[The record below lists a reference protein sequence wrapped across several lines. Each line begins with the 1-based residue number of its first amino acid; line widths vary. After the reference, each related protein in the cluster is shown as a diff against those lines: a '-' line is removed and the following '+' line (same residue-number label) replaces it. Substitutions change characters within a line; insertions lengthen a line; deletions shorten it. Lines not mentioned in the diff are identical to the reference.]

1 MVGSPRRQ
9 KRLGKHMMPDSS
21 IDGRVLQ
28 KAAAPSGRGWL
39 SSLEDQKYLQHLL
52 LVPVLIFFIVWNVIP
67 LFWLAGMG
75 FYKYVLVTG
84 EPLEFVGLKNFVE
97 IFNSFEIWH
106 ALSNTFLFVI
116 IGAGTQTI
124 LGVILGFIFW
134 DSKGLP
140 GRRIALTLIF
150 TPMVMAPLACGS
162 FFRIIY
168 DPIFGILNYFIK
180 SISGVTI
187 DFLGSSS
194 WAFPS
199 VLIVDTWMWTPF
211 MMLMTLAALG
221 SVPKAELEAAEVEN
235 LSWYQRLTNVVLPH
249 GKFILM
255 LGILLRTIDS
265 FKSMDIIFTMT
276 RGGPG
281 NATELIGITLYRQAF
296 NAFTMGQASALAII
310 ALLIAIAFTSIYLHV
325 LKRKESFA

>member
-1 MVGSPRRQ
+1 MDR
-9 KRLGKHMMPDSS
+9 S
-21 IDGRVLQ
+21 ILQ
-28 KAAAPSGRGWL
+28 GNPTTGFRGWL
-39 SSLEDQKYLQHLL
+39 RNLENPKYLQHLL
-52 LVPVLIFFIVWNVIP
+52 LVPVLTFFIVWNVIP
-67 LFWLAGMG
+67 LFWLVGLS

-84 EPLEFVGLKNFVE
+84 EPLRFIGLANFHE

-106 ALSNTFLFVI
+106 SLSNTFLFVI
-116 IGAGTQTI
+116 IGAGTQTF
-124 LGVILGFIFW
+124 LGIVLGFIFW
-134 DSKGLP
+134 GSKDLP
-140 GRRIALTLIF
+140 FRRVALTLIF
-150 TPMVMAPLACGS
+150 TPMILAPLAAGS
-162 FFRIIY
+162 FFKIIY
-168 DPIFGILNYFIK
+168 DPVFGILNYFIK
-180 SISGVTI
+180 GVFGVTI
-187 DFLGSSS
+187 DFLGSAA
-194 WAFPS
+194 WALPA

-235 LSWYQRLTNVVLPH
+235 LSWYQRLVHVVLPH

-325 LKRKESFA
+325 FKKKEAAA

>member
-1 MVGSPRRQ
+1 MSDTTVAKTIAQ
-9 KRLGKHMMPDSS
+9 TDSS
-21 IDGRVLQ
+21 AG
-28 KAAAPSGRGWL
+28 GMGWL
-39 SSLEDQKYLQHLL
+39 RSLENPKYLQHLL
-52 LVPVLIFFIVWNVIP
+52 LVPVLVFFIVWNVIP
-67 LFWLAGMG
+67 LFWLVGLS

-84 EPLEFVGLKNFVE
+84 EPLKFVGLHNFFE

-116 IGAGTQTI
+116 LGAGTQTF
-124 LGVILGFIFW
+124 LGIILGFTFW
-134 DSKGLP
+134 GSKELP

-150 TPMVMAPLACGS
+150 TPMIMAPLATGS
-162 FFRIIY
+162 FFKIIY
-168 DPIFGILNYFIK
+168 DPVFGILNYFIK
-180 SISGVTI
+180 GVFGVTI
-187 DFLGSSS
+187 DFLGSAV
-194 WAFPS
+194 WAFPA
-199 VLIVDTWMWTPF
+199 VLLVDTWMWTPF
-211 MMLMTLAALG
+211 MMMMTLAALG

-235 LSWYQRLTNVVLPH
+235 LSWYQCLIHVVLPH

-281 NATELIGITLYRQAF
+281 NSTELIGLTLYRQAF

-310 ALLIAIAFTSIYLHV
+310 SLLIAISFTSIYLYV
-325 LKRKESFA
+325 LKRKEAAA

>member
-1 MVGSPRRQ
+1 MSDRTIAQTDSPAW
-9 KRLGKHMMPDSS
+9 GT
-21 IDGRVLQ
+21 
-28 KAAAPSGRGWL
+28 GWL
-39 SSLEDQKYLQHLL
+39 RSFENPKYLQHLL

-67 LFWLAGMG
+67 LFWLVGLS

-84 EPLEFVGLKNFVE
+84 EPLKFVGLHNFFE

-116 IGAGTQTI
+116 LGAGTQTF

-134 DSKGLP
+134 GSKDLP

-150 TPMVMAPLACGS
+150 TPMIMAPLATGS
-162 FFRIIY
+162 FFKIIY
-168 DPIFGILNYFIK
+168 DPTFGILNYFIK
-180 SISGVTI
+180 GVFGMTI
-187 DFLGSSS
+187 DFLGSSA
-194 WAFPS
+194 WAFPA
-199 VLIVDTWMWTPF
+199 VLLVDTWMWTPF
-211 MMLMTLAALG
+211 MMMMTLAALG

-235 LSWYQRLTNVVLPH
+235 LSWYQRLIYVVLPH

-281 NATELIGITLYRQAF
+281 NSTELIGLTLYRQAF

-310 ALLIAIAFTSIYLHV
+310 SLLIAISFTSIYLYV
-325 LKRKESFA
+325 LKRKEAAA

>member
-1 MVGSPRRQ
+1 MFDTTIANTTSQ
-9 KRLGKHMMPDSS
+9 TDSS
-21 IDGRVLQ
+21 AWD
-28 KAAAPSGRGWL
+28 KGWL
-39 SSLEDQKYLQHLL
+39 RNLENPKYLQHLL

-67 LFWLAGMG
+67 LLWLVGLS

-84 EPLEFVGLKNFVE
+84 EPLKFVGLHNFFE

-116 IGAGTQTI
+116 LGAGTQTF
-124 LGVILGFIFW
+124 LGIILGFTFW
-134 DSKGLP
+134 GSKDLP

-150 TPMVMAPLACGS
+150 TPMIMAPLATGS
-162 FFRIIY
+162 FFKIIY
-168 DPIFGILNYFIK
+168 DPTFGILNYFIK
-180 SISGVTI
+180 GIFGVTI
-187 DFLGSSS
+187 DFLGSSV
-194 WAFPS
+194 WAFPA

-211 MMLMTLAALG
+211 MMMMTLAALG

-235 LSWYQRLTNVVLPH
+235 LSWYQRLVHVVLPH

-281 NATELIGITLYRQAF
+281 NATELIGLTLYRQAF
-296 NAFTMGQASALAII
+296 NAFTMGQASTLAII
-310 ALLIAIAFTSIYLHV
+310 SLLIAISFTSIYLYV
-325 LKRKESFA
+325 LRRKEAAT

>member
-1 MVGSPRRQ
+1 
-9 KRLGKHMMPDSS
+9 
-21 IDGRVLQ
+21 
-28 KAAAPSGRGWL
+28 
-39 SSLEDQKYLQHLL
+39 
-52 LVPVLIFFIVWNVIP
+52 
-67 LFWLAGMG
+67 
-75 FYKYVLVTG
+75 VLVTG
-84 EPLEFVGLKNFVE
+84 EPLKFIGLANFYE

-106 ALSNTFLFVI
+106 ALSHTFVFVI
-116 IGAGTQTI
+116 VGAGAQTFFGI
-124 LGVILGFIFW
+124 ILGFIFW
-134 DSKGLP
+134 DSKDLP
-140 GRRIALTLIF
+140 FRRVALTLIF
-150 TPMVMAPLACGS
+150 TPMIIAPLASGS

-168 DPIFGILNYFIK
+168 DPVFGILNYFIRG
-180 SISGVTI
+180 IFGVTI
-187 DFLGSSS
+187 DFLGSST

-235 LSWYQRLTNVVLPH
+235 LSWYRRLVHVVLPH

-281 NATELIGITLYRQAF
+281 NTTELIGITLYRQAF
-296 NAFTMGQASALAII
+296 DAFNMGQASALAII
-310 ALLIAIAFTSIYLHV
+310 ALLIAISFTSIYLHV
-325 LKRKESFA
+325 FRKKEAAE

>member
-1 MVGSPRRQ
+1 MSDNTIANTIPQ
-9 KRLGKHMMPDSS
+9 KDSS
-21 IDGRVLQ
+21 TWD
-28 KAAAPSGRGWL
+28 KGWL
-39 SSLEDQKYLQHLL
+39 QSLENPKYLQHLL

-67 LFWLAGMG
+67 LFWLVGLS

-84 EPLEFVGLKNFVE
+84 EPLKFVGLYNFLE
-97 IFNSFEIWH
+97 IFNSYEIWH

-116 IGAGTQTI
+116 LGAGTQTV

-134 DSKGLP
+134 GSKDLP

-150 TPMVMAPLACGS
+150 TPMIMAPLATGS
-162 FFRIIY
+162 FFKIIY
-168 DPIFGILNYFIK
+168 DPVFGILNYFINGVF
-180 SISGVTI
+180 GVTI
-187 DFLGSSS
+187 DFLGSYV
-194 WAFPS
+194 WAFPA
-199 VLIVDTWMWTPF
+199 VLLVDTWMWTPF
-211 MMLMTLAALG
+211 MMMMTLAALG
-221 SVPKAELEAAEVEN
+221 SVPKAELEAAEVED
-235 LSWYQRLTNVVLPH
+235 LSWYHRLVHVVLPH

-296 NAFTMGQASALAII
+296 NAFTMGQASSLAII
-310 ALLIAIAFTSIYLHV
+310 ALLIAISFTSIYLYV
-325 LKRKESFA
+325 LKRKEAAA

>member
-1 MVGSPRRQ
+1 MSDTTIANTIAQ
-9 KRLGKHMMPDSS
+9 PDSS
-21 IDGRVLQ
+21 IRG
-28 KAAAPSGRGWL
+28 AGWL
-39 SSLEDQKYLQHLL
+39 QNLENPKYLQHLL

-67 LFWLAGMG
+67 LFWLVGLS

-84 EPLEFVGLKNFVE
+84 EPLKFVGLHNFFE

-116 IGAGTQTI
+116 LGAGTQTF
-124 LGVILGFIFW
+124 LGIILGFIFW
-134 DSKGLP
+134 GSKDLP

-150 TPMVMAPLACGS
+150 TPMIMAPLATGS
-162 FFRIIY
+162 FFKIIY
-168 DPIFGILNYFIK
+168 DPVFGILNYFIK
-180 SISGVTI
+180 GVFGVTI
-187 DFLGSSS
+187 DFLGSAA
-194 WAFPS
+194 WAFPA
-199 VLIVDTWMWTPF
+199 VLLVDTWMWTPF

-235 LSWYQRLTNVVLPH
+235 LSWYQRLVHVVLPH

-310 ALLIAIAFTSIYLHV
+310 ALLIAISFTSIYLHV
-325 LKRKESFA
+325 LKRKEAAA

>member
-1 MVGSPRRQ
+1 V
-9 KRLGKHMMPDSS
+9 
-21 IDGRVLQ
+21 
-28 KAAAPSGRGWL
+28 RGWL
-39 SSLEDQKYLQHLL
+39 RNLENPRYLQHLL
-52 LVPVLIFFIVWNVIP
+52 LVPVLIFFIVWNLIP
-67 LFWLAGMG
+67 LFWLVGLS

-84 EPLEFVGLKNFVE
+84 EPLKFIGLANFYE
-97 IFNSFEIWH
+97 IFSSFEIWH

-116 IGAGTQTI
+116 VGAGAQTFFGI
-124 LGVILGFIFW
+124 ILGFIFW
-134 DSKGLP
+134 HSKDLP
-140 GRRIALTLIF
+140 FRRVALTLLF
-150 TPMVMAPLACGS
+150 TPMIIAPLASGS

-168 DPIFGILNYFIK
+168 DPVFGILNYFIRG
-180 SISGVTI
+180 IFGVTI
-187 DFLGSSS
+187 DFLGSST

-235 LSWYQRLTNVVLPH
+235 LSWYRRLVHVVLPH

-281 NATELIGITLYRQAF
+281 NTTELIGITLYRQAF
-296 NAFTMGQASALAII
+296 DAFNMGQASALAII
-310 ALLIAIAFTSIYLHV
+310 ALLIAISFTSIYLHV
-325 LKRKESFA
+325 FRKKEAAE

>member
-1 MVGSPRRQ
+1 MSDNTTAHTIAQ
-9 KRLGKHMMPDSS
+9 TDSS
-21 IDGRVLQ
+21 AWG
-28 KAAAPSGRGWL
+28 KGWL
-39 SSLEDQKYLQHLL
+39 QSLENPKYLQHLL

-67 LFWLAGMG
+67 LFWLVGLS

-84 EPLEFVGLKNFVE
+84 EPLKFVGLHNFFE

-116 IGAGTQTI
+116 LGAGTQTF
-124 LGVILGFIFW
+124 LGIILGFTFW
-134 DSKGLP
+134 GSKELP

-150 TPMVMAPLACGS
+150 TPMIMAPLATGS
-162 FFRIIY
+162 FFKIIY
-168 DPIFGILNYFIK
+168 DPTFGILNYFIK
-180 SISGVTI
+180 GVFGMTI
-187 DFLGSSS
+187 DFLGSSA
-194 WAFPS
+194 WAFPA
-199 VLIVDTWMWTPF
+199 VLLVDTWMWTPF
-211 MMLMTLAALG
+211 MMMMTLAALG

-235 LSWYQRLTNVVLPH
+235 LSWHQRLIYVVLPH

-281 NATELIGITLYRQAF
+281 NSTELIGLTLYRQAF

-310 ALLIAIAFTSIYLHV
+310 SLLIAISFTSIYLYV
-325 LKRKESFA
+325 LKRKEAAA

>member
-1 MVGSPRRQ
+1 MSDTTVAKTIAQ
-9 KRLGKHMMPDSS
+9 TDSS
-21 IDGRVLQ
+21 AG
-28 KAAAPSGRGWL
+28 GMGWL
-39 SSLEDQKYLQHLL
+39 RSLENPKYLQHLL
-52 LVPVLIFFIVWNVIP
+52 LVPVLVFFIVWNVIP
-67 LFWLAGMG
+67 LFWLVGLS

-84 EPLEFVGLKNFVE
+84 EPLKFVGLHNFFE

-116 IGAGTQTI
+116 LGAGTQTF
-124 LGVILGFIFW
+124 LGIILGFTFW
-134 DSKGLP
+134 GSKELP

-150 TPMVMAPLACGS
+150 TPMIMAPLATGS
-162 FFRIIY
+162 FFKIIY
-168 DPIFGILNYFIK
+168 DPVFGILNYFIK
-180 SISGVTI
+180 GVFGVTI
-187 DFLGSSS
+187 DFLGSAA
-194 WAFPS
+194 WAFPA
-199 VLIVDTWMWTPF
+199 VLLVDTWMWTPF
-211 MMLMTLAALG
+211 MMMMTLAALG

-235 LSWYQRLTNVVLPH
+235 LSWYQRLIHVVLPH

-281 NATELIGITLYRQAF
+281 NSTELIGLTLYRQAF

-310 ALLIAIAFTSIYLHV
+310 SLLIAISFTSIYLYV
-325 LKRKESFA
+325 LKRKEAAA

>member
-1 MVGSPRRQ
+1 MMSEPSMNRAIHQEGST
-9 KRLGKHMMPDSS
+9 G
-21 IDGRVLQ
+21 V
-28 KAAAPSGRGWL
+28 RGWL
-39 SSLEDQKYLQHLL
+39 RNLENPRYLQHLL
-52 LVPVLIFFIVWNVIP
+52 LVPVLIFFIVWNLIP
-67 LFWLAGMG
+67 LFWLVGLS

-84 EPLEFVGLKNFVE
+84 EPLKFIGLANFYE
-97 IFNSFEIWH
+97 IFSSFEIWH

-116 IGAGTQTI
+116 VGAGAQTFFGI
-124 LGVILGFIFW
+124 ILGFIFW
-134 DSKGLP
+134 HSKDLP
-140 GRRIALTLIF
+140 FRRVALTLIF
-150 TPMVMAPLACGS
+150 TPMIIAPLASGS

-168 DPIFGILNYFIK
+168 DPVFGILNYFIRG
-180 SISGVTI
+180 IFGVTI
-187 DFLGSSS
+187 DFLGSST

-235 LSWYQRLTNVVLPH
+235 LSWYRRLVHVVLPH

-281 NATELIGITLYRQAF
+281 NTTELIGITLYRQAF
-296 NAFTMGQASALAII
+296 DAFNMGQASALAII
-310 ALLIAIAFTSIYLHV
+310 ALLIAISFTSIYLHV
-325 LKRKESFA
+325 FKKKEAAE

>member
-1 MVGSPRRQ
+1 MSDTTVAKTIAQ
-9 KRLGKHMMPDSS
+9 TDSS
-21 IDGRVLQ
+21 AG
-28 KAAAPSGRGWL
+28 GMGWL
-39 SSLEDQKYLQHLL
+39 RSLENPKYLQHLL
-52 LVPVLIFFIVWNVIP
+52 LVPVLVFFIVWNVIP
-67 LFWLAGMG
+67 LFWLVGLS

-84 EPLEFVGLKNFVE
+84 EPLKFVGLHNFFE

-116 IGAGTQTI
+116 LGAGTQTF
-124 LGVILGFIFW
+124 LGIILGFTFW
-134 DSKGLP
+134 GSKELP

-150 TPMVMAPLACGS
+150 TPMIMAPLATGS
-162 FFRIIY
+162 FFKIIY
-168 DPIFGILNYFIK
+168 DPVFGILNYFIK
-180 SISGVTI
+180 GVFGVTI
-187 DFLGSSS
+187 DFLGSAV
-194 WAFPS
+194 WAFPA
-199 VLIVDTWMWTPF
+199 VLLVDTWMWTPF
-211 MMLMTLAALG
+211 MMMMTLAALG

-235 LSWYQRLTNVVLPH
+235 LSWYQRLIHVVLPH

-281 NATELIGITLYRQAF
+281 NSTELIGLTLYRQAF

-310 ALLIAIAFTSIYLHV
+310 SLLIAISFTSIYLYV
-325 LKRKESFA
+325 LKRKEAAA

>member
-1 MVGSPRRQ
+1 MSDTTTAHTIAQ
-9 KRLGKHMMPDSS
+9 TDSS
-21 IDGRVLQ
+21 AWGT
-28 KAAAPSGRGWL
+28 GWL
-39 SSLEDQKYLQHLL
+39 RSLENPKYLQHLL

-67 LFWLAGMG
+67 LFWLVGLS

-84 EPLEFVGLKNFVE
+84 EPLQFVGLHNFFE

-116 IGAGTQTI
+116 LGAGTQTF
-124 LGVILGFIFW
+124 LGVILGFTFW
-134 DSKGLP
+134 GSKDLP

-150 TPMVMAPLACGS
+150 TPMIMAPLATGS
-162 FFRIIY
+162 FFKLIY
-168 DPIFGILNYFIK
+168 DPVFGILNFFIK
-180 SISGVTI
+180 GIFGVTI
-187 DFLGSSS
+187 DFLGSSA
-194 WAFPS
+194 WAFPA
-199 VLIVDTWMWTPF
+199 VLLVDTWMWTPF
-211 MMLMTLAALG
+211 MMMMTLAALG

-235 LSWYQRLTNVVLPH
+235 LSWYQRLVHVVLPH

-310 ALLIAIAFTSIYLHV
+310 SLLIAISFTSIYLHV
-325 LKRKESFA
+325 LKKKEAAA

>member
-1 MVGSPRRQ
+1 MSDTTIANTISQ
-9 KRLGKHMMPDSS
+9 TDSS
-21 IDGRVLQ
+21 TWN
-28 KAAAPSGRGWL
+28 KGWL
-39 SSLEDQKYLQHLL
+39 RNLENPKFLQHLL

-67 LFWLAGMG
+67 LFWLVGMS
-75 FYKYVLVTG
+75 FYKYVLVNG
-84 EPLEFVGLKNFVE
+84 EPLKFVGLHNFLE

-116 IGAGTQTI
+116 LGAGTQTF
-124 LGVILGFIFW
+124 LGIILGFIFW
-134 DSKGLP
+134 GSKDLP

-150 TPMVMAPLACGS
+150 TPMIMAPLATGS
-162 FFRIIY
+162 FFKIIY
-168 DPIFGILNYFIK
+168 DPVFGILNYFIK
-180 SISGVTI
+180 GVFGVTI
-187 DFLGSSS
+187 DFLGSAV
-194 WAFPS
+194 WAFPA
-199 VLIVDTWMWTPF
+199 VLLVDTWMWTPF

-235 LSWYQRLTNVVLPH
+235 LSWYQRLVHVVLPH

-310 ALLIAIAFTSIYLHV
+310 SLLIAISFTSIYLYV
-325 LKRKESFA
+325 LKRKEAAA

>member
-1 MVGSPRRQ
+1 MSDTPIAQ
-9 KRLGKHMMPDSS
+9 TDSS
-21 IDGRVLQ
+21 AWGT
-28 KAAAPSGRGWL
+28 GWL
-39 SSLEDQKYLQHLL
+39 RSFENPKYLQHLL

-67 LFWLAGMG
+67 LFWLVGLS

-84 EPLEFVGLKNFVE
+84 EPLKFVGLRNFFE

-116 IGAGTQTI
+116 LGAGTQTF
-124 LGVILGFIFW
+124 LGIILGFTFW
-134 DSKGLP
+134 GSKTLP

-150 TPMVMAPLACGS
+150 TPMIMAPLATGS
-162 FFRIIY
+162 FFKLIY
-168 DPIFGILNYFIK
+168 DPVFGILNFFIK
-180 SISGVTI
+180 GVFGVTI
-187 DFLGSSS
+187 DFLGSSA
-194 WAFPS
+194 WAFPA

-211 MMLMTLAALG
+211 MMMMTLAALG

-235 LSWYQRLTNVVLPH
+235 LSWYQRLVHVVLPH

-310 ALLIAIAFTSIYLHV
+310 SLLIAISFTSIYLHV
-325 LKRKESFA
+325 LKRKEAAA

>member
-1 MVGSPRRQ
+1 MSDSTIANTVSQTDLSTG
-9 KRLGKHMMPDSS
+9 GKS
-21 IDGRVLQ
+21 
-28 KAAAPSGRGWL
+28 WL
-39 SSLEDQKYLQHLL
+39 MSLENPKYLQHLL
-52 LVPVLIFFIVWNVIP
+52 LVPVLTFFIVWNVIP
-67 LFWLAGMG
+67 LFWLVGLS

-84 EPLEFVGLKNFVE
+84 EPLKFVGLLNFLE

-116 IGAGTQTI
+116 LGAGTQTF
-124 LGVILGFIFW
+124 LGIILGFIFW
-134 DSKGLP
+134 GSKDLP

-150 TPMVMAPLACGS
+150 TPMIMAPLATGS
-162 FFRIIY
+162 FFKIIY
-168 DPIFGILNYFIK
+168 DPVFGILNYFIK
-180 SISGVTI
+180 GVFGVTV
-187 DFLGSSS
+187 DFLGSYA
-194 WAFPS
+194 WAFPA
-199 VLIVDTWMWTPF
+199 VLLVDTWMWTPF
-211 MMLMTLAALG
+211 MMMMTLAALG
-221 SVPKAELEAAEVEN
+221 SVPKAELEAAEIEN
-235 LSWYQRLTNVVLPH
+235 LSWYQRLVHVVLPH

-310 ALLIAIAFTSIYLHV
+310 SLLIAISFTSIYLYV
-325 LKRKESFA
+325 LKRKEAAT

>member
-1 MVGSPRRQ
+1 MSNPSMN
-9 KRLGKHMMPDSS
+9 KMMFQGVPAT
-21 IDGRVLQ
+21 GFRGFLQ
-28 KAAAPSGRGWL
+28 N
-39 SSLEDQKYLQHLL
+39 LENPKYLQHLL
-52 LVPVLIFFIVWNVIP
+52 LVPVLLFFIIWNVIP
-67 LFWLAGMG
+67 LLWLVGLS

-84 EPLEFVGLKNFVE
+84 EPLKFVGLLNFEE
-97 IFNSFEIWH
+97 IFASFEIWH

-116 IGAGTQTI
+116 IGAGSQTF
-124 LGVILGFIFW
+124 LGIILGFIFW
-134 DSKGLP
+134 DSKDLP
-140 GRRIALTLIF
+140 GRRLALTLIF
-150 TPMVMAPLACGS
+150 TPMILAPLATGS
-162 FFRIIY
+162 FFKIIY
-168 DPIFGILNYFIK
+168 DPVFGILNYFIRG
-180 SISGVTI
+180 IFGVTI
-187 DFLGSSS
+187 DFLGSSA
-194 WAFPS
+194 WAFPA

-211 MMLMTLAALG
+211 MMMMTLAALG

-235 LSWYQRLTNVVLPH
+235 LSWYQRLVHVVLPH

-325 LKRKESFA
+325 FKKKEAAG

>member
-1 MVGSPRRQ
+1 MMSEPSMNRAIHQEGST
-9 KRLGKHMMPDSS
+9 G
-21 IDGRVLQ
+21 V
-28 KAAAPSGRGWL
+28 RGWL
-39 SSLEDQKYLQHLL
+39 RNLENPRYLQHLL
-52 LVPVLIFFIVWNVIP
+52 LVPVLIFFIVWNLIP
-67 LFWLAGMG
+67 LFWLVGLS

-84 EPLEFVGLKNFVE
+84 EPLKFIGLANFYE
-97 IFNSFEIWH
+97 IFSSFEIWH

-116 IGAGTQTI
+116 VGAGAQTFFGI
-124 LGVILGFIFW
+124 ILGFIFW
-134 DSKGLP
+134 HSKDLP
-140 GRRIALTLIF
+140 FRRVALTLLF
-150 TPMVMAPLACGS
+150 TPMIIAPLASGS

-168 DPIFGILNYFIK
+168 DPVFGILNYFIRG
-180 SISGVTI
+180 IFGVTI
-187 DFLGSSS
+187 DFLSSS
-194 WAFPS
+194 TWAFPS

-235 LSWYQRLTNVVLPH
+235 LSWYRRLVHVVLPH

-296 NAFTMGQASALAII
+296 DAFNMGQASALAII
-310 ALLIAIAFTSIYLHV
+310 ALLIAISFTSIYLHV
-325 LKRKESFA
+325 FKKKEAAE

>member
-1 MVGSPRRQ
+1 
-9 KRLGKHMMPDSS
+9 MMSE
-21 IDGRVLQ
+21 
-28 KAAAPSGRGWL
+28 PSMNRAIHQEGATGLRGWL
-39 SSLEDQKYLQHLL
+39 RNLENPRYLQHLL
-52 LVPVLIFFIVWNVIP
+52 LVPVLIFFIVWNLIP
-67 LFWLAGMG
+67 LFWLVGLS

-84 EPLEFVGLKNFVE
+84 EPLKFIGLANFYE

-106 ALSNTFLFVI
+106 ALSHTFVFVI
-116 IGAGTQTI
+116 VGAGAQTFFGI
-124 LGVILGFIFW
+124 ILGFIFW
-134 DSKGLP
+134 DSKDLP
-140 GRRIALTLIF
+140 FRRVALTLIF
-150 TPMVMAPLACGS
+150 TPMIIAPLASGS

-168 DPIFGILNYFIK
+168 DPVFGILNYFIRG
-180 SISGVTI
+180 IFGVTI
-187 DFLGSSS
+187 DFLGSST

-235 LSWYQRLTNVVLPH
+235 LSWYRRLVHVVLPH

-296 NAFTMGQASALAII
+296 DAFNMGQASALAII
-310 ALLIAIAFTSIYLHV
+310 ALLIAISFTSIYLHV
-325 LKRKESFA
+325 FKKKEAAE

>member
-1 MVGSPRRQ
+1 MSDTTTAKAISPT
-9 KRLGKHMMPDSS
+9 DSS
-21 IDGRVLQ
+21 SWNKGLLRN
-28 KAAAPSGRGWL
+28 
-39 SSLEDQKYLQHLL
+39 LENPKYLQHMLL
-52 LVPVLIFFIVWNVIP
+52 IPVLIFFIVWNVIP
-67 LFWLAGMG
+67 LFWLVGLS

-84 EPLEFVGLKNFVE
+84 EPLKFVGLHNFFE

-116 IGAGTQTI
+116 LGAGTQTF
-124 LGVILGFIFW
+124 LGIILGFIFW
-134 DSKGLP
+134 GSKDLP

-150 TPMVMAPLACGS
+150 TPMIMAPLATGS
-162 FFRIIY
+162 FFKLIY
-168 DPIFGILNYFIK
+168 DPVFGILNFFIK
-180 SISGVTI
+180 GVFGVTI
-187 DFLGSSS
+187 DFLGSSA
-194 WAFPS
+194 WAFPA

-211 MMLMTLAALG
+211 MMMMTLAALG

-235 LSWYQRLTNVVLPH
+235 LSWYQRLVHVVLPH

-310 ALLIAIAFTSIYLHV
+310 SLLIAISFTSIYLHV
-325 LKRKESFA
+325 LKKKEAAA

>member
-1 MVGSPRRQ
+1 MDRA
-9 KRLGKHMMPDSS
+9 
-21 IDGRVLQ
+21 ILQ
-28 KAAAPSGRGWL
+28 GNPTTGFRGWL
-39 SSLEDQKYLQHLL
+39 RNLENPKYLQHLL
-52 LVPVLIFFIVWNVIP
+52 LVPVLTFFIVWNVIP
-67 LFWLAGMG
+67 LFWLVGLS

-84 EPLEFVGLKNFVE
+84 APLKFIGLANFYE

-116 IGAGTQTI
+116 IGAGTQTF
-124 LGVILGFIFW
+124 LGIVLGFIFW
-134 DSKGLP
+134 GSKDLP
-140 GRRIALTLIF
+140 FRRVALTLIF
-150 TPMVMAPLACGS
+150 TPMILAPLATGS
-162 FFRIIY
+162 FFKIIY

-180 SISGVTI
+180 GAFGVTI
-187 DFLGSSS
+187 DFLGSSV
-194 WAFPS
+194 WAFPA

-221 SVPKAELEAAEVEN
+221 SVPKAELEAAKVEN
-235 LSWYQRLTNVVLPH
+235 LSWYQRLVHVVLPH

-281 NATELIGITLYRQAF
+281 NATELIGLTLYRQAF

-310 ALLIAIAFTSIYLHV
+310 ALLIAISFTSIYLYV
-325 LKRKESFA
+325 FKKKEAAA

>member
-1 MVGSPRRQ
+1 MSDTKTAITIAQ
-9 KRLGKHMMPDSS
+9 WDSS
-21 IDGRVLQ
+21 GW
-28 KAAAPSGRGWL
+28 GTGWL
-39 SSLEDQKYLQHLL
+39 RSLENPKYLQHLL

-67 LFWLAGMG
+67 LFWLVGLS

-84 EPLEFVGLKNFVE
+84 EPLKFVGLHNFFE

-116 IGAGTQTI
+116 LGAGTQTF
-124 LGVILGFIFW
+124 LGVILGFTFW
-134 DSKGLP
+134 GSKDLP

-150 TPMVMAPLACGS
+150 TPMIMAPLATGS
-162 FFRIIY
+162 FFKLIY
-168 DPIFGILNYFIK
+168 DPVFGILNFFIK
-180 SISGVTI
+180 GVFGVTI
-187 DFLGSSS
+187 DFLGSSA
-194 WAFPS
+194 WAFPA

-211 MMLMTLAALG
+211 MMMMTLAALG

-235 LSWYQRLTNVVLPH
+235 LSWYQRLVHVVLPH

-310 ALLIAIAFTSIYLHV
+310 SLLIAISFTSIYLHV
-325 LKRKESFA
+325 LKKKEAAA

>member
-1 MVGSPRRQ
+1 MSDRTIAQTDSP
-9 KRLGKHMMPDSS
+9 
-21 IDGRVLQ
+21 
-28 KAAAPSGRGWL
+28 AWATGWL
-39 SSLEDQKYLQHLL
+39 RSFENPKYLQHLL

-67 LFWLAGMG
+67 LFWLVGLS

-84 EPLEFVGLKNFVE
+84 EPLKFVGLHNFFE

-116 IGAGTQTI
+116 LGAGTQTF

-134 DSKGLP
+134 GSKDLP

-150 TPMVMAPLACGS
+150 TPMIMAPLATGS
-162 FFRIIY
+162 FFKIIY
-168 DPIFGILNYFIK
+168 DPTFGILNYFIK
-180 SISGVTI
+180 GVFGMTI
-187 DFLGSSS
+187 DFLGSSA
-194 WAFPS
+194 WAFPA
-199 VLIVDTWMWTPF
+199 VLLVDTWMWTPF
-211 MMLMTLAALG
+211 MMMMTLAALG

-235 LSWYQRLTNVVLPH
+235 LSWYQRLIYVVLPH

-281 NATELIGITLYRQAF
+281 NSTELIGLTLYRQAF
-296 NAFTMGQASALAII
+296 NAFTMGQASAMAII
-310 ALLIAIAFTSIYLHV
+310 SLLIAISFTSIYLYV
-325 LKRKESFA
+325 LKRKEAAA

>member
-1 MVGSPRRQ
+1 MSKSTTANTIAQSDSPA
-9 KRLGKHMMPDSS
+9 G
-21 IDGRVLQ
+21 GT
-28 KAAAPSGRGWL
+28 GWL
-39 SSLEDQKYLQHLL
+39 RSLENPKYLQHML
-52 LVPVLIFFIVWNVIP
+52 LVPVLVFFIVWNVIP
-67 LFWLAGMG
+67 LFWLVGLS

-84 EPLEFVGLKNFVE
+84 EPLKFVGLHNFFE

-116 IGAGTQTI
+116 LGAGTQTF
-124 LGVILGFIFW
+124 LGIILGFTFW
-134 DSKGLP
+134 DSKDLP
-140 GRRIALTLIF
+140 GRRIALTMIF
-150 TPMVMAPLACGS
+150 TPMIMAPLATGS
-162 FFRIIY
+162 FFKIIY
-168 DPIFGILNYFIK
+168 DPVFGILNYFIK
-180 SISGVTI
+180 GVFGVTI
-187 DFLGSSS
+187 DFLGSSA
-194 WAFPS
+194 WAFPA

-211 MMLMTLAALG
+211 MMMMTLAALG

-235 LSWYQRLTNVVLPH
+235 LSWYQRLVHVVLPH

-281 NATELIGITLYRQAF
+281 NSTELIGLTLYRQAF

-310 ALLIAIAFTSIYLHV
+310 SLLIAISFTSIYLYV
-325 LKRKESFA
+325 LKKKEAAA

>member
-1 MVGSPRRQ
+1 MSDTTIAQ
-9 KRLGKHMMPDSS
+9 TDSS
-21 IDGRVLQ
+21 AWGT
-28 KAAAPSGRGWL
+28 GWL
-39 SSLEDQKYLQHLL
+39 RSFENPKYLQHLL

-67 LFWLAGMG
+67 LFWLVGLS

-84 EPLEFVGLKNFVE
+84 EPLKFVGLHNFFE

-116 IGAGTQTI
+116 LGAGAQTF
-124 LGVILGFIFW
+124 LGVILGFTFW
-134 DSKGLP
+134 GSKDLP

-150 TPMVMAPLACGS
+150 TPMIMAPLATGS
-162 FFRIIY
+162 FFKLIY
-168 DPIFGILNYFIK
+168 DPVFGILNYFIK
-180 SISGVTI
+180 GVFGVTI
-187 DFLGSSS
+187 DFLGSSA
-194 WAFPS
+194 WAFPA
-199 VLIVDTWMWTPF
+199 VLLVDTWMWTPF
-211 MMLMTLAALG
+211 MMMMTLAALG

-235 LSWYQRLTNVVLPH
+235 LSWYQRLVHVVLPH

-281 NATELIGITLYRQAF
+281 NVTELIGITLYRQAF

-310 ALLIAIAFTSIYLHV
+310 SLLIAISFTSIYLHV
-325 LKRKESFA
+325 LKKKEAAA